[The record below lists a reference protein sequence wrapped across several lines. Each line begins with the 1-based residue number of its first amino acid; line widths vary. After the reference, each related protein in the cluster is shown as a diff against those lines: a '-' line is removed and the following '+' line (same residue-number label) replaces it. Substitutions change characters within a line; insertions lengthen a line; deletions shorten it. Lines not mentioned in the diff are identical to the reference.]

1 MVHGFLELTTYPA
14 HEVCVIFE
22 DFVPI
27 VGGLDGLVL
36 GSNYKTLCF
45 EFQPSCIEPSFC
57 PVGLHLS
64 RLFGLGIADPFVSLP
79 IFA

>member
-1 MVHGFLELTTYPA
+1 MVHGFLELTTYPT

-22 DFVPI
+22 DFVPV

-45 EFQPSCIEPSFC
+45 KF
-57 PVGLHLS
+57 
-64 RLFGLGIADPFVSLP
+64 
-79 IFA
+79 